1 MKILYRYILNEIIKS
16 FFLIISA
23 IVLFILISNLIDETP
38 VMLSHKP
45 PLLLVIN
52 YFVCKLPFLA
62 TEALPFSILLSIL
75 YVFSQ
80 LNRTNELN
88 AMKSAGIDFFS
99 LIKPILAFAL
109 VVSLFTIVFNETVVS
124 SSYEKANYIKNVL
137 IEKNGNTSTEIRQ
150 DLAKLSSGGKVFYIK
165 YFDGLIGLM
174 RGVCILTIDNN
185 FNITERLDA
194 REGTWDKDKW
204 LLKDAVHRKF
214 SNNIET
220 GIEKSP
226 LYTLEVKDA
235 PEDFV
240 VRRKSPE
247 DTLTVNIFRL
257 NKLIKLLK
265 ESGFSAGEEET
276 NMNLKLAFPFAA
288 FIFALLGISIP
299 FMFSTTRSFLNAA
312 LGFITTIVISFF
324 YMGFV
329 TVGLSLGKVGAMPP
343 VFAAW
348 MANMFFLLIG
358 LGVLMKVKR

>member
-1 MKILYRYILNEIIKS
+1 MKILYKYILKEILKS
-16 FFLIISA
+16 FFMILAA
-23 IVLFILISNLIDETP
+23 IVLFILISNLLDETP
-38 VMLSHKP
+38 LMLRHKP
-45 PLLLVIN
+45 SLLLVIN
-52 YFVCKLPFLA
+52 YFLFRIPFLA
-62 TEALPFSILLSIL
+62 SEALPFSMLLSIL

-88 AMKSAGIDFFS
+88 AIKSAGINFYS
-99 LIKPILAFAL
+99 LIKPVLGMAL
-109 VVSLFTIVFNETVVS
+109 IISLCAIVLNETVVS
-124 SSYEKANYIKNVL
+124 RSYEKANYIRDVL
-137 IEKNGNTSTEIRQ
+137 IEKKGNSSTEIRQ
-150 DLAKLSSGGKVFYIK
+150 DLAKLSAGGKVFYIK

-204 LLKDAVHRKF
+204 LLKDAVNRKF
-214 SNNIET
+214 NGSVET
-220 GIEKSP
+220 SIDKYPS
-226 LYTLEVKDA
+226 YTLQVKDA

-240 VRRKSPE
+240 VTKKSPE

-257 NKLIKLLK
+257 MKLIALLK

-276 NMNLKLAFPFAA
+276 NLHLKLAFPFAT

-299 FMFSTTRSFLNAA
+299 FMFSTTRNFLNAA

-329 TVGLSLGKVGAMPP
+329 TIALSLGKVAAMPP
-343 VFAAW
+343 ILAAW
-348 MANMFFLLIG
+348 MANIFFLFVG

>member
-1 MKILYRYILNEIIKS
+1 MKILYKYILKEIIKS
-16 FFLIISA
+16 FILIISA
-23 IVLFILISNLIDETP
+23 IVLFILISNLLDETP
-38 VMLSHKP
+38 LMLRFRP
-45 PLLLVIN
+45 PLILVIN
-52 YFVCKLPFLA
+52 YFLFKLPFLA
-62 TEALPFSILLSIL
+62 TEALPSSMLLSIL

-88 AMKSAGIDFFS
+88 AIKSAGVDFFS
-99 LIKPILAFAL
+99 VIKPILAFAL
-109 VVSLFTIVFNETVVS
+109 IVSLGSIIINETLVS
-124 SSYEKANYIKNVL
+124 RAYEKAEYIKDVL
-137 IEKNGNTSTEIRQ
+137 IEKKGNASTEIRQ

-185 FNITERLDA
+185 FNIVERLDA

-204 LLKDAVHRKF
+204 LLKDTVIRNFSNSIETKVNKF
-214 SNNIET
+214 S
-220 GIEKSP
+220 
-226 LYTLEVKDA
+226 LYTLQVKDA

-240 VRRKSPE
+240 VRKKSPE

-265 ESGFSAGEEET
+265 ESGFNAGEEET
-276 NMNLKLAFPFAA
+276 NLHLKLAFPFAT

-312 LGFITTIVISFF
+312 LGFITTIIISFF

-329 TVGLSLGKVGAMPP
+329 TIGLSLGKVAVMPP
-343 VFAAW
+343 ILAAW
-348 MANMFFLLIG
+348 MANIIFIC
-358 LGVLMKVKR
+358 LGFVVLMKVKR